1 MNTLRGSRQPPE
13 TARGQRRRPPAYLLV
28 SVGVHLLLVA
38 VLIRYVI
45 TPNAF
50 LEVLGG
56 RKSPPV
62 PVERIG
68 FLVLPKATGAPV
80 IGKSGG
86 DNRAAT
92 RAPAVKLVAPTTTPS
107 ELPPVGPATK
117 PAPEEGSGPLVGT
130 GGPARGIRPTYSDPR
145 LWPTPGDVVAAPK
158 TPTQRLD
165 SVIADLIGPF
175 NDSLAIAAGR
185 RKPGDW
191 TFERDGKKYGIDPQY
206 IHLGKFSIPTA
217 VLGLLPLNAQAN
229 PILAERNKLSY
240 QLNSDI
246 RSQAQRGMNEA
257 DFKKAVKSIRERKE
271 REKAAAANAGS
282 GNGENKKQPADP
294 PPAAKSNP
302 DRG

>member
-1 MNTLRGSRQPPE
+1 MEAQTE
-13 TARGQRRRPPAYLLV
+13 TARLRRPPAYLLI
-28 SVGVHLLLVA
+28 SIGLHLVLVA
-38 VLIRYVI
+38 VLLRFVI

-50 LEVLGG
+50 LTVFGG
-56 RKSPPV
+56 RESPPV

-86 DNRAAT
+86 DNRPPTKAA
-92 RAPAVKLVAPTTTPS
+92 PLKLVAPTAVPNA
-107 ELPPVGPATK
+107 LPPIAPPSKATS
-117 PAPEEGSGPLVGT
+117 EEGSGPLVGT
-130 GGPARGIRPTYSDPR
+130 GGPARGIRPTYADPR
-145 LWPTPGDVVAAPK
+145 LWPSPGDVVAAPK

-165 SVIADLIGPF
+165 SVIADLIGPY
-175 NDSLAIAAGR
+175 NDSMAIAAGR

-217 VLGLLPLNAQAN
+217 VLGLLPLNVQAN
-229 PILAERNKLSY
+229 PILAERNKASY

-257 DFKKAVKSIRERKE
+257 DFKKAVRSIRERKE
-271 REKAAAANAGS
+271 REKAAAANNGS
-282 GNGENKKQPADP
+282 GSGENKKQPADP
-294 PPAAKSNP
+294 PPAAQGAPN
-302 DRG
+302 RG

>member
-1 MNTLRGSRQPPE
+1 
-13 TARGQRRRPPAYLLV
+13 V
-28 SVGVHLLLVA
+28 LLLK
-38 VLIRYVI
+38 YVI

-50 LEVLGG
+50 LTVFGG

-62 PVERIG
+62 PAERIG

-86 DNRAAT
+86 DNRPAT
-92 RAPAVKLVAPTTTPS
+92 STPRVKLVAPAATPS
-107 ELPPVGPATK
+107 ALPPVSPTAQ
-117 PAPEEGSGPLVGT
+117 PAPAEGSGPLVGT
-130 GGPARGIRPTYSDPR
+130 GGPARGIRPTYTDPR

-158 TPTQRLD
+158 TATQRLD
-165 SVIADLIGPF
+165 SVIADLITPY
-175 NDSLAIAAGR
+175 NDSLAVAAGK

-191 TFERDGKKYGIDPQY
+191 TFERDGKKYVIDPQY

-217 VLGLLPLNAQAN
+217 LLGLLPLNAQAN
-229 PILAERNKLSY
+229 PVLAERYKASA

-257 DFKKAVKSIRERKE
+257 DFKKAVRSIRERKE
-271 REKAAAANAGS
+271 REKAAAAAAG
-282 GNGENKKQPADP
+282 GDKKRPADS
-294 PPAAKSNP
+294 PPAVQGTP